1 MRYFFHQTRE
11 KEKNHMNGE
20 IELILLRVVMAL
32 MGAVGC
38 VAFGCA
44 VAGVDTTVFTFGE
57 AAGMIV
63 GLAGVFF
70 SVLMLMSDHHGNKFH
85 KM

>member
-1 MRYFFHQTRE
+1 VRYFFHHKTE

-20 IELILLRVVMAL
+20 FEFILLRVIMAL
-32 MGAVGC
+32 MGAIGC

-44 VAGVDTTVFTFGE
+44 VAGVDTTVFSVGE
-57 AAGMIV
+57 ATGMIA

-70 SVLMLMSDHHGNKFH
+70 SVLMLMDNHHGKKLH